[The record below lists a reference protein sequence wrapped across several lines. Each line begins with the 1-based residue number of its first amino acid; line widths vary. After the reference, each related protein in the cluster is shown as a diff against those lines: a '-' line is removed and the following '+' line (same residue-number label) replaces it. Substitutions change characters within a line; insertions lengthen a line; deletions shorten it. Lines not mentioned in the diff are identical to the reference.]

1 MKRNRKHIVGCKAL
15 SSLAAIACAGSLA
28 PVAALGQ
35 GAAEFEA
42 VDLHTPYA
50 KTHVIPGFGH
60 RMNTDID
67 GGGEFS
73 ETAFSVRGGPGFTLS
88 EDLHLYAL
96 GSYRFTHYDFEDV
109 SDDPDNFHTFRA
121 TPVVRWNMDDAWT
134 IYGGPTIA
142 FSAQE
147 GADFGD
153 SVTYGAL
160 GGVSYK
166 VHDALS
172 VGGGLAISSRIED
185 DFRII
190 PFITANWDFSEQFN
204 LRVGFT
210 EVAASGGLGAEL
222 TYELNDQWVLG
233 GGIQFQEKRYRIE
246 AGDGVLN
253 DKSVPIYAKAG
264 WKMSENMLFEF
275 QAGVAVGGEI
285 LLEDDDGQEVF
296 EEDYDPAL
304 IFGLRAVFN
313 F

>member
-1 MKRNRKHIVGCKAL
+1 MKRNRKHTVGCKTI
-15 SSLAAIACAGSLA
+15 SSLAALACAGSLA
-28 PVAALGQ
+28 PLAALGQ

-42 VDLHTPYA
+42 VDLHTPYT
-50 KTHVIPGFGH
+50 KTHVIPGFGY
-60 RMNTDID
+60 RTEADID
-67 GGGEFS
+67 GGGAFS
-73 ETAFSVRGGPGFTLS
+73 EMAFSVRGGPGFSLS

-109 SDDPDNFHTFRA
+109 SEDPDNFHTFRA
-121 TPVVRWNMDDAWT
+121 TPVVRWTMDDAWT

-147 GADFGD
+147 GADFGE
-153 SVTYGAL
+153 SVTYGGFGAF
-160 GGVSYK
+160 SYK

-172 VGGGLAISSRIED
+172 LGAGLGIFSRIED
-185 DFRII
+185 DARII
-190 PFITANWDFSEQFN
+190 PFITAYWDISEQFN

-222 TYELNDQWVLG
+222 TYELNEQWVLG

-264 WKMSENMLFEF
+264 WRISENMLFEF
-275 QAGVAVGGEI
+275 QAGIAVGGEI
-285 LLEDDDGQEVF
+285 LLEDDDGNEIA
-296 EEDYDPAL
+296 EEDYDPSA